1 MEKTQTIKCKKCKKE
16 VKLNLTTAG
25 RKQVYVGECKNCS
38 TYFAINA
45 SFFW

>member
-1 MEKTQTIKCKKCKKE
+1 MEKTQTIKCKKCKKK

-38 TYFAINA
+38 TYFAIDA
-45 SFFW
+45 SLF